1 MGNTAEYLLK
11 SLFAVYP
18 FEGGGNCTKAA
29 VFHDYMLNQLK
40 PAYDRLYPPV
50 VTPATP
56 VEGFV
61 QSGPDDETPHE
72 SVVLTETNDQHL
84 AE

>member
-50 VTPATP
+50 VTPAA
-56 VEGFV
+56 V
-61 QSGPDDETPHE
+61 S
-72 SVVLTETNDQHL
+72 
-84 AE
+84 